1 VGEDNTRW
9 IILKHDVFLYAGECL
24 NSRMHGRGAISLP
37 KNKIFIGDFS
47 NSRVEG
53 EGELHFTTTNTSNP
67 KYIKLSGKWAS

>member
-1 VGEDNTRW
+1 
-9 IILKHDVFLYAGECL
+9 
-24 NSRMHGRGAISLP
+24 MHGRGAISLP

-53 EGELHFTTTNTSNP
+53 EGELHFTTKNPSNP